1 MKKSSKIIFFSSSG
15 QALITLLVF
24 VLIAITVSSA
34 AIIVIY
40 VNSIATSKFQEGT
53 NVYVVSESG
62 LENGILRLLRDP
74 SYTGETVAIG
84 SGSATITV
92 SGSGPWTIR
101 SVGRVGDFVR
111 TTSVDASLSAGTY
124 SFSNWKETN

>member
-1 MKKSSKIIFFSSSG
+1 MRRNNKKILQNSSG

-24 VLIAITVSSA
+24 VLIAITVTSA

-40 VNSIATSKFQEGT
+40 VNSIASSKFQEGI

-92 SGSGPWTIR
+92 SGTGPWTIH
-101 SVGRVGDFVR
+101 SVGRVGEFVR
-111 TTSVDASLSAGTY
+111 TVSVDASISAGTY
-124 SFSNWKETN
+124 SFSNWKEVN